1 MTMSMMRRAYCAAGA
16 SSAAASSSALSLI
29 LDTALLVVSFLFVL
43 ANLLVRI
50 IMIPGWAKP

>member
-1 MTMSMMRRAYCAAGA
+1 MTMSMMRRAYCATGA

-43 ANLLVRI
+43 AGLLVRI
-50 IMIPGWAKP
+50 ILIPGWAKP

>member
-1 MTMSMMRRAYCAAGA
+1 MTMAMMNRMPMTGA
-16 SSAAASSSALSLI
+16 HSAAAFTSALSLI